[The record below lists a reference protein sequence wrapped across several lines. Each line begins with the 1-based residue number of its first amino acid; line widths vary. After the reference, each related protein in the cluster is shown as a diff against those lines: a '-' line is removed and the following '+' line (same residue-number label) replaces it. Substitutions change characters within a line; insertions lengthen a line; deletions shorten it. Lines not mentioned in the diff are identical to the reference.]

1 MKTAAALCMW
11 LTAALAAL
19 ACAAAPLHTSPAVD
33 PVHAAPA
40 AVSLP
45 TGSGGVNHPSHREKA
60 SLVLISLD
68 GFRSD
73 YLDRPDLPNI
83 RRVLQRGARARSL
96 VPVFPS
102 LTFPNHYSLV
112 TGLRPNRHGLV
123 SNIFFDP
130 VRRQTYS
137 LRDPQTVGDS
147 TWYRGEPI
155 WVTAERQ
162 GMVAACYFWPGSE
175 AAIGGIRPTLW
186 TKYDGTV
193 PNHVRVDAILEWLR
207 LPDDR
212 RPHVLT
218 LYMSEVDGAS
228 HQSELGSRNID
239 LAIRSVDSSL
249 GRLLDGIETLPV
261 RDRTFVVLSSDHG
274 MTNTRLAQ
282 IVAIDDLI
290 DMTGILLAEGGP
302 VGNLHLSSGARRAD
316 EIRDALNRGLT
327 HGRAY
332 LRAEVP
338 ERLHY
343 RADPRIGDVVVIMSE
358 GYMIELAERRSR
370 RTRPEPFGMHGW
382 DPALPSMQAMF
393 AVSGPGVR
401 AGITVPAVENV
412 DVYPFL
418 TEVLGLTPASGLDGR
433 SGYIRSLV
441 MEPAVGSKPP
451 MPSIA
456 VGR

>member
-1 MKTAAALCMW
+1 MAAVRRLALCVW
-11 LTAALAAL
+11 LVAVSALAA
-19 ACAAAPLHTSPAVD
+19 SAVRVQ
-33 PVHAAPA
+33 P
-40 AVSLP
+40 
-45 TGSGGVNHPSHREKA
+45 GSGGVNHASHRGKA

-68 GFRSD
+68 GFRAD
-73 YLDRPDLPNI
+73 YLDRPDLPNV

-96 VPVFPS
+96 VSVFPT

-112 TGLRPNRHGLV
+112 TGLRPDRHGLV

-130 VRRQTYS
+130 IRRQTYS
-137 LRDPQTVGDS
+137 FRDPGTVSDGS
-147 TWYRGEPI
+147 WYRGEPI
-155 WVTAERQ
+155 WVSAERQ

-186 TKYDGTV
+186 TKYEGAV
-193 PNHVRVDAILEWLR
+193 PNHVRVDTILEWLR

-218 LYMSEVDGAS
+218 LYMSDIDGAS
-228 HQSELGSRNID
+228 HQNELGSRNID
-239 LAIRSVDSSL
+239 AAIRAVDSSL

-261 RDRTFVVLSSDHG
+261 RDRLFVVLSSDHG
-274 MTNTRLAQ
+274 MTNTSLAQ
-282 IVAIDDLI
+282 IVAIDGLI
-290 DMTGILLAEGGP
+290 DMTGILMAEGGP
-302 VGNLHLSSGARRAD
+302 VGNLHVTGGTRRAD
-316 EIRDALNRGLT
+316 EIRDALNRRLT

-332 LRAEVP
+332 LRTEVP

-343 RADPRIGDVVVIMSE
+343 RADPRIGEVVVIMDE
-358 GYMIELAERRSR
+358 GYMIETAERRAR

-382 DPALPSMQAMF
+382 DPALSSMQAMF
-393 AVSGPGVR
+393 AVMGPGVR

-418 TEVLGLTPASGLDGR
+418 TEVLGLTPATQLDGR
-433 SGYIRSLV
+433 PGHIRDLV
-441 MEPAVGSKPP
+441 MQPSSARSSRS
-451 MPSIA
+451 MSSIA